1 MCQLL
6 EVNEIPIK
14 LTQIVKTKTQGIPSW
29 CKQLVKDLVETNV
42 VQFCPK
48 SSFSFNERKV
58 SYSKQDDTTNNVSD
72 TIDEETEA
80 SAVISEPG
88 GSNGNMHNAGN
99 TLKVQ
104 SRRERRESLA
114 SNGKG
119 NVVFKNRLFTFL
131 KHLLK
136 SQFFR
141 TTVVAFLRTLIHGCL
156 LLTVESIVRFL
167 L

>member
-14 LTQIVKTKTQGIPSW
+14 LTEIVKTKTQGIPSW
-29 CKQLVKDLVETNV
+29 CKQLVKDLVESNV

-48 SSFSFNERKV
+48 PSFSLNDRKV
-58 SYSKQDDTTNNVSD
+58 SYSKQDDIANNVKE
-72 TIDEETEA
+72 TIIEEA
-80 SAVISEPG
+80 GAPPVISNTG
-88 GSNGNMHNAGN
+88 ANNDNMHNAVN
-99 TLKVQ
+99 TLKIQ

-131 KHLLK
+131 TNLVELQFCRNTAVTLLC
-136 SQFFR
+136 
-141 TTVVAFLRTLIHGCL
+141 TLLHGCL
-156 LLTVESIVRFL
+156 LITV
-167 L
+167 